1 MSQFIKHSG
10 DPQELADEAYQRG
23 FYVEAIQILHAFL
36 ENQARSLFMLVGS
49 VHFQANQKDTWDIAD
64 TFSFHDCLKALLILN
79 QITKPEFDEFNKFN
93 SMRNKV
99 VHQIFK
105 EPYDD
110 IYLGLPKTD
119 YDAVFRRTLE
129 EIEFFTR
136 KAEDIIG

>member
-1 MSQFIKHSG
+1 MSHFIKHSG
-10 DPQELADEAYQRG
+10 DPKKLADEAYQRG

-36 ENQARSLFMLVGS
+36 ENQTRSLFMLVGS

-64 TFSFHDCLKALLILN
+64 TFSFHDCLKVLLILN
-79 QITKPEFDEFNKFN
+79 QITKPEFDEFNKLN

-105 EPYDD
+105 EPYEE
-110 IYLGLPKTD
+110 IHPGVLKSD
-119 YDAVFRRTLE
+119 YDAVFQSTLE

-136 KAEDIIG
+136 KAEGIIG